1 VRTSSHWAVR
11 LHWRA
16 ILGLAVAVP
25 LLVLATRESLQWIG
39 TAFPSFLLMEN
50 AVVASVGGR
59 DWPPAK
65 AGLFHAEVVAI
76 DGVPVTE
83 SAEVYS
89 RVAGRPP
96 GTPFRY
102 ALRRDGTIDERV
114 VHSRTFSSVAW
125 VEVYA
130 ALLAIGVLNF
140 GSAIAVV
147 FLQPTLRPARVYF
160 WTTVVGGMFA
170 TLGVFLHR
178 AGFPVAARAYFLA
191 EAFFPAAFVHL
202 GMVFPVDRLA
212 AARHRLWP
220 LVPYVIAGVLAWVKL
235 RGFYAEPPNLFGLH
249 ANYVFIAAS
258 FVFFVVSAVWAYREN
273 RDPSVRPRLRVVLL
287 GILAGS
293 ILSFTTFVD
302 NALGG
307 GRIPMQLGVILASL
321 FFLAVAYAIVKHDL
335 FDVDRVV
342 RQGFIY
348 AVLSVVVVGTYAG
361 VLLVPAVVVPDQAAR
376 LQIPLGVAFV
386 LLLALALDPLRRLVQ
401 DGVDRAFYRSRV
413 NYRSAIESLSDALT
427 KLVELPEVVAHVTRV
442 VVDTLQVESAAI
454 ALVLAPDQRPAVWAR
469 DHAGHL
475 TRSEGDAEL
484 SMLAIDL
491 ARTDRAGH
499 RDAVVSG
506 TDARL
511 TPPARRALE
520 RRGAALAL
528 PLFVGDR
535 TIGVLLLGARRSGR
549 PFDFD
554 DVGLLRTVAHQAA
567 MALYNARA
575 YEELAALTR
584 DLDARVRQ
592 RTDELHASN
601 DRLSVAYTE
610 LQRAQAKLVHS
621 EKMSS
626 LGQLVA
632 GVAHELNNPAS
643 FVYGSLT
650 NLTEYVEAFVAVI
663 QAYEHAPLEAQRIEL
678 RRRYR
683 LDYLVTEA
691 PELLRIC
698 AEGSERIKN
707 IVADLKAFARPGGSE
722 RVATD
727 LREGIEST
735 LRLLQHRLGA
745 GGITVVR
752 DYREI
757 PRIQAAAGE
766 LNQVWMNLLSNAADA
781 VEGRPGAQ
789 LHVATRPS
797 SSSADRRQIEIEIR
811 DNGPG
816 IDARHLPHIF
826 EPFFTTKPVGQGTG
840 LGLSIAYGAVKDHGG
855 EITVV
860 STRELGTVFTVRLPI
875 DGRAA

>member
-1 VRTSSHWAVR
+1 
-11 LHWRA
+11 
-16 ILGLAVAVP
+16 
-25 LLVLATRESLQWIG
+25 
-39 TAFPSFLLMEN
+39 
-50 AVVASVGGR
+50 
-59 DWPPAK
+59 
-65 AGLFHAEVVAI
+65 
-76 DGVPVTE
+76 
-83 SAEVYS
+83 
-89 RVAGRPP
+89 
-96 GTPFRY
+96 
-102 ALRRDGTIDERV
+102 
-114 VHSRTFSSVAW
+114 
-125 VEVYA
+125 
-130 ALLAIGVLNF
+130 
-140 GSAIAVV
+140 
-147 FLQPTLRPARVYF
+147 
-160 WTTVVGGMFA
+160 
-170 TLGVFLHR
+170 
-178 AGFPVAARAYFLA
+178 
-191 EAFFPAAFVHL
+191 
-202 GMVFPVDRLA
+202 
-212 AARHRLWP
+212 
-220 LVPYVIAGVLAWVKL
+220 
-235 RGFYAEPPNLFGLH
+235 
-249 ANYVFIAAS
+249 
-258 FVFFVVSAVWAYREN
+258 
-273 RDPSVRPRLRVVLL
+273 
-287 GILAGS
+287 
-293 ILSFTTFVD
+293 
-302 NALGG
+302 
-307 GRIPMQLGVILASL
+307 
-321 FFLAVAYAIVKHDL
+321 
-335 FDVDRVV
+335 
-342 RQGFIY
+342 
-348 AVLSVVVVGTYAG
+348 
-361 VLLVPAVVVPDQAAR
+361 
-376 LQIPLGVAFV
+376 
-386 LLLALALDPLRRLVQ
+386 
-401 DGVDRAFYRSRV
+401 
-413 NYRSAIESLSDALT
+413 
-427 KLVELPEVVAHVTRV
+427 
-442 VVDTLQVESAAI
+442 
-454 ALVLAPDQRPAVWAR
+454 
-469 DHAGHL
+469 
-475 TRSEGDAEL
+475 
-484 SMLAIDL
+484 MLAIDL